1 MLITEAIDY
10 STLCAEFTKY
20 AANAFDALREDL
32 VKQELEDGDYTNMS
46 AEFAYEIV
54 NDNLS
59 YEFELYNVIQNNI
72 PLTLELLKTKLHG
85 ADLVLFNCF
94 AQRMTVQQ
102 FVEKYHEYLN
112 KVSAI

>member
-1 MLITEAIDY
+1 MPITEAIDY

-20 AANAFDALREDL
+20 AANAFNALREDL
-32 VKQELEDGDYTNMS
+32 VKQELKDGDYTNMS
-46 AEFAYEIV
+46 SEFAYEIV

-72 PLTLELLKTKLHG
+72 PLTLEILKTKLHG

-94 AQRMTVQQ
+94 AQKMTVQQ
-102 FVEKYHEYLN
+102 FVEKYYEYLT
-112 KVSAI
+112 KVSVI

>member
-1 MLITEAIDY
+1 MTEAIDY

-32 VKQELEDGDYTNMS
+32 VKQELEDGDYENMS
-46 AEFAYEIV
+46 AAFAYEIV

-102 FVEKYHEYLN
+102 FVEKYHEYLD
-112 KVSAI
+112 KISVI